1 MKRLDVETTSSA
13 PFARATV
20 EAVASA
26 LKITP
31 TERLHLAELIRTRK
45 LSVSREGA
53 LAMDQLL
60 SLLREI
66 RGK

>member
-1 MKRLDVETTSSA
+1 MKRLDVETTSTA
-13 PFARATV
+13 PVARATV

-31 TERLHLAELIRTRK
+31 TERLYLAELIRTRK

>member
-1 MKRLDVETTSSA
+1 MIHNPA
-13 PFARATV
+13 PVARATV
-20 EAVASA
+20 AAVGDA

-31 TERLHLAELIRTRK
+31 NERLQLAELIRRRQ
-45 LSVSREGA
+45 LSVSSRGE

-66 RGK
+66 RGKGA

>member
-1 MKRLDVETTSSA
+1 MNQPPPV
-13 PFARATV
+13 ARATV
-20 EAVASA
+20 EAVGDA

-31 TERLHLAELIRTRK
+31 NERLQLAELIRR
-45 LSVSREGA
+45 RELPVASDGA

-66 RGK
+66 RGKGA